1 MTDET
6 SERDTL
12 YVTDAELI
20 RRMGVPEK
28 IAREAIRALDKN
40 PRVSGFPQ
48 KQALFGNRRYYP
60 ACKAYFDKA
69 SGLPRGPQEG
79 EMGMPKMRF
88 CCNCGAGLGVYADR
102 DYDRRDTCGAQECE
116 REMRQQDIA
125 ERDEAHEQ
133 LDRDLGW

>member
-6 SERDTL
+6 TL

-28 IAREAIRALDKN
+28 IARVAIEALDKN
-40 PRVSGFPQ
+40 PGVSGFPQ

-69 SGLPRGPQEG
+69 SGLVP
-79 EMGMPKMRF
+79 
-88 CCNCGAGLGVYADR
+88 N
-102 DYDRRDTCGAQECE
+102 E
-116 REMRQQDIA
+116 RKSA
-125 ERDEAHEQ
+125 
-133 LDRDLGW
+133 